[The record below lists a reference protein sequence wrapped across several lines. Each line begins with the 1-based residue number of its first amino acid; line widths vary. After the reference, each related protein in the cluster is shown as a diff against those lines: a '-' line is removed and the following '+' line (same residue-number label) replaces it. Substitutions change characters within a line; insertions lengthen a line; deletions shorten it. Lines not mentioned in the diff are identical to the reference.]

1 MKDIVSSLYV
11 HMYMHMYM
19 YISINNSS
27 LLCCCIPLC
36 CLAFLITSKDTW
48 HFNVTYQVSYTL
60 FSFAFTNLT
69 VVL

>member
-11 HMYMHMYM
+11 HMYMYM

-36 CLAFLITSKDTW
+36 CLAFLITSKDILALQR
-48 HFNVTYQVSYTL
+48 NIS
-60 FSFAFTNLT
+60 SF
-69 VVL
+69 VYIV